1 MELNLQKLAKQMHE
15 NAKAKGFYDNKDH
28 EFFFDA
34 QVFEI
39 IKEVAEF
46 HEAYKKGK
54 DGAGDWYLENPE
66 EVGASVVFTACIKDA
81 WQDELADIMI
91 RLLDYA
97 AFVGFGF
104 PEYKF
109 EKNTNESNDN
119 YQLGFDCIL
128 LTKELIESLT
138 KWKGKAING
147 IIEKIWNISN
157 SLNCNLEWH
166 IQAKMAYNATQNTCT
181 CPTRN
186 AIIMINKNNNQ

>member
-1 MELNLQKLAKQMHE
+1 MENLKELAQQIHE
-15 NAKAKGFYDNKDH
+15 NAKAKGFYDNKNNRN
-28 EFFFDA
+28 FRDA

-66 EVGASVVFTACIKDA
+66 EVGASPVFPACIKDT

-97 AFVGFGF
+97 AFVGFEF
-104 PEYKF
+104 PKF
-109 EKNTNESNDN
+109 NAFLKNPFSDN
-119 YQLGFDCIL
+119 YEFGSTCLDFV
-128 LTKELIESLT
+128 TKLADISEEFKWQITESIYYVLDF
-138 KWKGKAING
+138 
-147 IIEKIWNISN
+147 SN

-166 IQAKMAYNATQNTCT
+166 IQAKMAYNAT
-181 CPTRN
+181 RERLHG
-186 AIIMINKNNNQ
+186 KKF